1 MAKKEENNIKFDF
14 GTSTQE
20 TPVNS
25 AESKELNDG
34 EATEAH
40 TDGAELTDNTS
51 DNSEDKAEASN
62 EATKGEEAGSEA
74 TNGEEAGKAV
84 VSYIGNGV
92 WRDAKGKCWSR
103 NERKGVDILS
113 TRSYDKGEYEER
125 DDLKFMVKYGEMK
138 LSLV

>member
-14 GTSTQE
+14 GASTQE
-20 TPVNS
+20 ASVNS
-25 AESKELNDG
+25 AESKELNDD
-34 EATEAH
+34 EAIEAQ

-51 DNSEDKAEASN
+51 DNSENKAEASN
-62 EATKGEEAGSEA
+62 EEAKD
-74 TNGEEAGKAV
+74 EEAGKAV

-92 WRDAKGKCWSR
+92 WRDAEGKCWSR
-103 NERKGVDILS
+103 NERNDVDILS
-113 TRSYDKGEYEER
+113 TRSYDKDEYEER

>member
-14 GTSTQE
+14 GASTQE
-20 TPVNS
+20 VPVNS

-34 EATEAH
+34 ETIEAQ
-40 TDGAELTDNTS
+40 TNGAELTDNTS

-62 EATKGEEAGSEA
+62 EEAKD
-74 TNGEEAGKAV
+74 EEAGKAV

-103 NERKGVDILS
+103 NERKDVDILS